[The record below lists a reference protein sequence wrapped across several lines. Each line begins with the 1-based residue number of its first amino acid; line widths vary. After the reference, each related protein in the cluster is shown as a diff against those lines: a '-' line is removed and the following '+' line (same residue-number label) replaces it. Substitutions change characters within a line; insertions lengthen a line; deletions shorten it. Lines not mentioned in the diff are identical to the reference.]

1 MLDID
6 NKFEIGQ
13 EVYVI
18 RKEKTKEKYFVDML
32 QEGYSVCYSFLFLHI
47 KETII

>member
-18 RKEKTKEKYFVDML
+18 RKEKTKDIAVNKIDVYMRRSIPVI
-32 QEGYSVCYSFLFLHI
+32 Q
-47 KETII
+47 K